1 MKSSLLIIWFSITKI
16 QIWCMSHTVVVC
28 FLLLM
33 REIPVFVSVCGEE
46 KAVTPGQLGDAV
58 LSVVCCDCHVCLLIL
73 YKIFLLPL
81 RIEFYM
87 CVVVLHAGEGIFA
100 LSTSHMYIWK
110 FMLHISLSLHKEC
123 PTECMCM
130 SFPIY
135 LSVNE
140 YYWWIWFVADDK
152 QNYEYSYAQ

>member
-1 MKSSLLIIWFSITKI
+1 MP
-16 QIWCMSHTVVVC
+16 HTVVVC

-46 KAVTPGQLGDAV
+46 KAVTPGQLGEAV

-100 LSTSHMYIWK
+100 LSTSRVYI
-110 FMLHISLSLHKEC
+110 
-123 PTECMCM
+123 
-130 SFPIY
+130 
-135 LSVNE
+135 
-140 YYWWIWFVADDK
+140 
-152 QNYEYSYAQ
+152 